1 MSRIDISL
9 SADYFLSFMFC
20 GKAKGPE
27 DSMPIIYLN
36 PPSALL
42 MQLFLRKSRK
52 VLSVAITVQ
61 VKGSTVIP

>member
-27 DSMPIIYLN
+27 DSMRIVYLN
-36 PPSALL
+36 PLTALL

-52 VLSVAITVQ
+52 MLSAAVT
-61 VKGSTVIP
+61 VKGRRVV

>member
-9 SADYFLSFMFC
+9 SADYFLPFMFC

-27 DSMPIIYLN
+27 DNMRIIYLN
-36 PPSALL
+36 PPTALL

-52 VLSVAITVQ
+52 VLSIAITVQ
-61 VKGSTVIP
+61 VKGSIAIP

>member
-36 PPSALL
+36 PLIALL
-42 MQLFLRKSRK
+42 M
-52 VLSVAITVQ
+52 
-61 VKGSTVIP
+61 

>member
-27 DSMPIIYLN
+27 DNMRIIYLN
-36 PPSALL
+36 PPTALL
-42 MQLFLRKSRK
+42 M
-52 VLSVAITVQ
+52 
-61 VKGSTVIP
+61 